1 MTIESLPFDQ
11 IFHFLLKPFENLWIF
26 MVSTAKIVKM
36 SLRDFRNGRYAN
48 KKIEKFTI
56 KRFCHLRAI
65 CIIFKT
71 LLWLKFNIRL
81 LFYLY
86 DSSISMLKNASTR
99 VNSAEGNL
107 NSYRL
112 GGCMYT
118 VVEYSCTSLN
128 KCFPPSE
135 IFVSIPSALWQY
147 RSDDDDNY

>member
-1 MTIESLPFDQ
+1 MQIELATALASSINDMKSKIKSNRLEYEKLLDESLWC
-11 IFHFLLKPFENLWIF
+11 N
-26 MVSTAKIVKM
+26 
-36 SLRDFRNGRYAN
+36 RYAN

-135 IFVSIPSALWQY
+135 IFVSIPSALWHY